1 MTASAL
7 CGRFT
12 TVIANL
18 YRIPVPAAGALST
31 MARPLGGD
39 WLDDEMAALREAGVD
54 VLVSLQ
60 TLTERAEVG
69 LADEPAAA
77 ERAGIR
83 FHAFPVVDFGVP
95 DRAEFRPL
103 LATLLDDLAAGRHV
117 AIHCRGGIGRSSVV
131 AAALLVRLGVA
142 PDDAWAT
149 ISEARGC
156 VVPESDEQRR
166 WVDPANQHSP

>member
-1 MTASAL
+1 MTDSGP

-12 TVIANL
+12 TVRANL
-18 YRIPVPAAGALST
+18 YRIPAPVAGALST
-31 MARPLGGD
+31 MARPRGDD

-60 TLTERAEVG
+60 TLTERTEVG

-95 DRAEFRPL
+95 DRAEFQPL
-103 LATLLDDLAAGRHV
+103 LVALLDDLTAGRHV

-131 AAALLVRLGVA
+131 AAALLVGLGVA
-142 PDDAWAT
+142 PADAWAT

-156 VVPESDEQRR
+156 VVPETDEQRR
-166 WVDPANQHSP
+166 WVDPTA

>member
-1 MTASAL
+1 MTAWCP

-12 TVIANL
+12 TVRANL
-18 YRIPVPAAGALST
+18 FRIPVPAAGALST
-31 MARPLGGD
+31 MARPRGGD

-77 ERAGIR
+77 ERVGIR
-83 FHAFPVVDFGVP
+83 FHALPVIDFGVP
-95 DRAEFRPL
+95 DRSESQPL
-103 LATLLDDLAAGRHV
+103 LVTLLDDLAAGRHV
-117 AIHCRGGIGRSSVV
+117 AIHCRAGIGRSSVV
-131 AAALLVRLGVA
+131 AAALLVRLGIA
-142 PDDAWAT
+142 PADAWAT

-156 VVPESDEQRR
+156 VVPETEEQRR
-166 WVDPANQHSP
+166 WVDPTA